1 MLNGSEVDFG
11 GKKSTSDFLKKPE
24 GRVLMHQ
31 MNAKKR
37 CGLLGR
43 LKSQPVSNLYMGLVV
58 CLFGSVAVAAN
69 LAVQHIPLGSLWAA
83 GTQAQE
89 LAAISALALV
99 LCLAGGALILTA
111 LVQKKKGGVNPD
123 GGTLE
128 FFPVVG
134 AVHTDPGSFCRWVS
148 ALDDRAV
155 PCSQKENSYHAGG
168 PQPGRCRPDTVWIV
182 RCTDFAG
189 QDDGASASDEWLRDR
204 D

>member
-1 MLNGSEVDFG
+1 
-11 GKKSTSDFLKKPE
+11 
-24 GRVLMHQ
+24 MHQ

-43 LKSQPVSNLYMGLVV
+43 LKSQPVSSLYMGLVV

-111 LVQKKKGGVNPD
+111 LVQKKKGG
-123 GGTLE
+123 
-128 FFPVVG
+128 
-134 AVHTDPGSFCRWVS
+134 
-148 ALDDRAV
+148 
-155 PCSQKENSYHAGG
+155 
-168 PQPGRCRPDTVWIV
+168 
-182 RCTDFAG
+182 
-189 QDDGASASDEWLRDR
+189 
-204 D
+204 

>member
-1 MLNGSEVDFG
+1 MNDQKLYLSPSLDLFNSEVVSYNLSRHPNFKQIID
-11 GKKSTSDFLKKPE
+11 
-24 GRVLMHQ
+24 MHQ

-111 LVQKKKGGVNPD
+111 LVQKKKGG
-123 GGTLE
+123 
-128 FFPVVG
+128 
-134 AVHTDPGSFCRWVS
+134 
-148 ALDDRAV
+148 
-155 PCSQKENSYHAGG
+155 
-168 PQPGRCRPDTVWIV
+168 
-182 RCTDFAG
+182 
-189 QDDGASASDEWLRDR
+189 
-204 D
+204 

>member
-43 LKSQPVSNLYMGLVV
+43 LKSQPVSSLYMGLVV

-111 LVQKKKGGVNPD
+111 LVQKKKGV
-123 GGTLE
+123 
-128 FFPVVG
+128 
-134 AVHTDPGSFCRWVS
+134 
-148 ALDDRAV
+148 
-155 PCSQKENSYHAGG
+155 
-168 PQPGRCRPDTVWIV
+168 
-182 RCTDFAG
+182 
-189 QDDGASASDEWLRDR
+189 
-204 D
+204 

>member
-11 GKKSTSDFLKKPE
+11 GKSPPPIFKETGGESAYASDE
-24 GRVLMHQ
+24 C
-31 MNAKKR
+31 KKR

-111 LVQKKKGGVNPD
+111 LVQKKKGVNPD

-134 AVHTDPGSFCRWVS
+134 AVPH
-148 ALDDRAV
+148 
-155 PCSQKENSYHAGG
+155 
-168 PQPGRCRPDTVWIV
+168 
-182 RCTDFAG
+182 
-189 QDDGASASDEWLRDR
+189 
-204 D
+204 